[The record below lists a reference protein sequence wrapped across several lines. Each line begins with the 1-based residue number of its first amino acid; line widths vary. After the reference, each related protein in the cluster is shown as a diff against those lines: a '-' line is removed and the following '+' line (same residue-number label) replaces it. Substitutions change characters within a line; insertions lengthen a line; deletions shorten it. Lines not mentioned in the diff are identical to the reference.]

1 MDFTVKITD
10 TLEDGGRYV
19 RTAVFIEEQG
29 FQQEYDEIDKTAQHI
44 QVFDGDRAIGA
55 GRLFPEEDDVWHIGR
70 IAVLPEYR
78 KLHIGA
84 LIMNAL
90 EQRAR
95 ECGGR
100 QAILSAQ
107 CRAAGFY
114 EKCGYVQQGD
124 VYPDEGC
131 PHILMTKTL

>member
-1 MDFTVKITD
+1 MDYIVKITD
-10 TLEDGGRYV
+10 VLESGGSAV
-19 RTAVFIEEQG
+19 RTQVFIEEQG
-29 FQQEYDEIDKTAQHI
+29 FEQEYDEIDKTAQHI
-44 QVFDGDRAIGA
+44 QVFDGDRVIGA
-55 GRLFPEEDDVWHIGR
+55 GRLFPEEDGVWHIGR

-78 KLHIGA
+78 KMHIGA
-84 LIMNAL
+84 LIMEAL

-100 QAILSAQ
+100 QTILSAQ

-114 EKCGYVQQGD
+114 EKCGYAQQGD
-124 VYPDEGC
+124 IYLDEGC

>member
-1 MDFTVKITD
+1 MDFTIKITN
-10 TLEDGGRYV
+10 TLEEGGRYV
-19 RTAVFIEEQG
+19 RTTVFIEEQG
-29 FQQEYDEIDKTAQHI
+29 FQQEYDEIDKIAQHI

-55 GRLFPEEDDVWHIGR
+55 GRLFPEEDDIWHIGR

-78 KLHIGA
+78 NMHIGV

-100 QAILSAQ
+100 QTMLSAQ

-114 EKCGYVQQGD
+114 EKCGYAQQGD
-124 VYPDEGC
+124 VYSDEGC